1 MGNTT
6 YQRVVK
12 GGSRSRFTENKTVLS
27 QFTKNKIGISRFT
40 EKRENVFLQS
50 KALFVVFTIRP
61 LRVLRD
67 AKRKPSF
74 SFCISQLASSFLKD
88 FEISGCGLKRKTRLL
103 LVNQFFLL
111 PSVKK
116 KKNLLTQSR
125 LVKPCKLV
133 FLVDDLGHLGHPVKA
148 LLPLWSK

>member
-1 MGNTT
+1 MG
-6 YQRVVK
+6 R
-12 GGSRSRFTENKTVLS
+12 GEG
-27 QFTKNKIGISRFT
+27 
-40 EKRENVFLQS
+40 EKRSFS
-50 KALFVVFTIRP
+50 PSALSLFRFHLSSFPPETP
-61 LRVLRD
+61 D
-67 AKRKPSF
+67 TQATKRKPSF
-74 SFCISQLASSFLKD
+74 SFCISQLAPSFLKD

-148 LLPLWSK
+148 LLPLWYFLLYFFSPLPLPPFLLSPSHLP